1 MNLLGVRSN
10 RGFLYN
16 ILSNDVFANGGATTG
31 FIEQNFNDDAS
42 LVPHSLT
49 SEQQALAAWLFYLKG
64 AARYTNDIER
74 TFWRNSNQAPTW
86 FDLAVLDDK
95 HKAGVNVVNAQE
107 KSFSVAVVEER
118 FDFALLELKDKELI
132 YINAGVKTKLNFAF
146 SNDDSVFIET
156 HEGCVEIE
164 NTTHAPAISAESAG
178 NGQIKASMDGGIMDV
193 LVEVGATVAK
203 GQTLVV
209 LEAMK
214 MEHAMKADTNG
225 IIKSVL
231 ISKGDQV
238 KGRQLLVEIE
248 SDETE
253 SEAVSA

>member
-1 MNLLGVRSN
+1 M
-10 RGFLYN
+10 
-16 ILSNDVFANGGATTG
+16 
-31 FIEQNFNDDAS
+31 
-42 LVPHSLT
+42 
-49 SEQQALAAWLFYLKG
+49 
-64 AARYTNDIER
+64 
-74 TFWRNSNQAPTW
+74 
-86 FDLAVLDDK
+86 LDDK

-107 KSFSVAVVEER
+107 KSFSVAVGDELFE
-118 FDFALLELKDKELI
+118 FSLLELKDKALI

-156 HEGCVEIE
+156 HEGCVEVE
-164 NTTHAPAISAESAG
+164 NKTHAPAISAESAG

-248 SDETE
+248 SDEIE
-253 SEAVSA
+253 SEAIPA